1 MLVVINGP
9 ESITKTFIARNVT
22 NVLNKLD
29 RYQMDTVVVDYT
41 STPFVARDAAGN
53 IIHKQGDTD
62 VEGITSLQA
71 GNADDEAVKKRI
83 EDFYDMLI
91 DVNRAGSLADSFAN
105 YARDYNIGSDKDK
118 DDGAFENSYDDV
130 IEWYNNR
137 QLAHVAIYGSFCKT
151 FTDALA
157 NDLGSS
163 EVVVVNI
170 TRNPSVVF
178 QLYGVEDPLQTT
190 PDRMFSSIINTVT
203 QKRNSKAVTVQY
215 ENYLRDGFFKFNSI
229 TIPLPEEL
237 SSYNNI
243 IENAELEL
251 LLNDENKKVAEVVEF
266 NNSSRNPAKLFG
278 VSQLPSDIFTDLG
291 YAPLTYEETVA
302 SP

>member
-1 MLVVINGP
+1 MVVVINGP

-41 STPFVARDAAGN
+41 SIPFVARDAAGN
-53 IIHKQGDTD
+53 IIHKQGDVD
-62 VEGITSLQA
+62 VEGVTVLQA
-71 GNADDEAVKKRI
+71 GNASDEAVKKRI
-83 EDFYDMLI
+83 EDFNDMLLEL
-91 DVNRAGSLADSFAN
+91 NRTGSLADSFAN
-105 YARDYNIGSDKDK
+105 YARDYKIGSDKDK

-130 IEWYNNR
+130 IEWYNAR
-137 QLAHVAIYGSFCKT
+137 QLAHVVIYGSFCKT
-151 FTDALA
+151 FTDALMK
-157 NDLGSS
+157 DLGNN
-163 EVVVVNI
+163 EVVVVNL

-190 PDRMFSSIINTVT
+190 PDRMFSSIVNTIT
-203 QKRNSKAVTVQY
+203 QKHNPKAVTVQY

-229 TIPLPEEL
+229 TIPLPTEL

-243 IENAELEL
+243 IENAELDL
-251 LLNDENKKVAEVVEF
+251 LLLEENKKVAEVVEF
-266 NNSSRNPAKLFG
+266 NTNSKSLSKLFG
-278 VSQLPSDIFTDLG
+278 VSQLSSDIFADLG

-302 SP
+302 PK